1 MEHPT
6 QRLDNPNGTP
16 PAHACPKCQT
26 AMFEAEVAT
35 LGRYTSTSVVLERQR
50 EHRGLVGP
58 QKRQA
63 ACQAW
68 ICPECG
74 YTEFYTINPRRLLG
88 GDR

>member
-1 MEHPT
+1 MERPT
-6 QRLDNPNGTP
+6 QHLNTSGDTP

-35 LGRYTSTSVVLERQR
+35 LGRYTSSSVVLERQSTGS
-50 EHRGLVGP
+50 GLVGS
-58 QKRQA
+58 QRKQA

-68 ICPECG
+68 ICPDCG
-74 YTEFYTINPRRLLG
+74 YTEYYTINPRRLLE